1 VLSAGRTRDG
11 LPVGIELDGPVGS
24 DRELLALGLALEPV
38 LLRAA
43 PPA

>member
-1 VLSAGRTRDG
+1 
-11 LPVGIELDGPVGS
+11 VGS

-38 LLRAA
+38 ILRAA